1 MAKVKR
7 LKLKSSVVNVL
18 KIIGIILI
26 LCLAVFIFYRSQIK
40 SLTSIGYSEK
50 ASNEILF
57 SMKKDYV
64 LSKGENK
71 TLNAAFESSDYK
83 EEYLD
88 NYSKINYHEQK
99 NIIKN
104 INTLIKRGYSNNH
117 INIILSHGND
127 SDVTEFAKKD
137 KVKYARKVQDNFW
150 R

>member
-71 TLNAAFESSDYK
+71 TLNVEVTLTEYK
-83 EEYLD
+83 GE
-88 NYSKINYHEQK
+88 
-99 NIIKN
+99 
-104 INTLIKRGYSNNH
+104 
-117 INIILSHGND
+117 
-127 SDVTEFAKKD
+127 
-137 KVKYARKVQDNFW
+137 
-150 R
+150 

>member
-7 LKLKSSVVNVL
+7 LKLKGSVIHVL
-18 KIIGIILI
+18 KIIGVILVI
-26 LCLAVFIFYRSQIK
+26 CLAIFIFYRSQVK

-71 TLNAAFESSDYK
+71 TLNAAFESDDYK

-88 NYSKINYHEQK
+88 NYSKFFYQ
-99 NIIKN
+99 
-104 INTLIKRGYSNNH
+104 Y
-117 INIILSHGND
+117 
-127 SDVTEFAKKD
+127 
-137 KVKYARKVQDNFW
+137 
-150 R
+150 